1 MPGRIAALRVDVGSG
16 RVMTAH
22 LGPATD
28 VRANEGDM
36 RSSWE
41 LIWELPSSDEFVAPA
56 DPRPDP
62 NEVGSNATPPPTST
76 PIPVGS
82 DAWQP
87 VALPLSS
94 AVEEANSISV
104 LDVVRG
110 DRWVAIGSA
119 FGDEGNVPAIWI
131 SDDGVTWT
139 VVDDLD
145 VLGDLSPSG
154 IGWNGSDY
162 VMIGYRD
169 HVLEDGAVH
178 SFRPESW
185 VSPDGVAWDA
195 GEPIGP
201 SVDSGEVANPDAPV
215 ATVTGWVSGGAIF
228 SQTPSGQEY
237 RPAYFWSED
246 GREWTTV
253 ELDDTRTGHL
263 KSPITLAD
271 GTLLSLGCESPSAG
285 STGSGDCYI
294 RPWTSEDGIA
304 WVAGDLV
311 ERPIANPVV
320 WNGRIF
326 ALEADEPV
334 GEGWPSGGEILV
346 SDDGQTWL
354 PYVDLPEGG
363 SPGRIHVVASRLVVE
378 GSVMT
383 DGGNSRPIAWR
394 YGEDETWE
402 RIELALPAEG
412 VGVYL
417 GDFVDSEVGLVVL
430 GSTSDNE
437 SGAGEAYVWVE
448 P

>member
-1 MPGRIAALRVDVGSG
+1 
-16 RVMTAH
+16 
-22 LGPATD
+22 
-28 VRANEGDM
+28 
-36 RSSWE
+36 
-41 LIWELPSSDEFVAPA
+41 
-56 DPRPDP
+56 
-62 NEVGSNATPPPTST
+62 
-76 PIPVGS
+76 
-82 DAWQP
+82 
-87 VALPLSS
+87 
-94 AVEEANSISV
+94 
-104 LDVVRG
+104 
-110 DRWVAIGSA
+110 
-119 FGDEGNVPAIWI
+119 
-131 SDDGVTWT
+131 
-139 VVDDLD
+139 
-145 VLGDLSPSG
+145 
-154 IGWNGSDY
+154 
-162 VMIGYRD
+162 
-169 HVLEDGAVH
+169 VH

-215 ATVTGWVSGGAIF
+215 ATATGWVSGGAIF

-402 RIELALPAEG
+402 RIELAPPAEE

-417 GDFVDSEVGLVVL
+417 GDFVDSEAGLVVL
-430 GSTSDNE
+430 GFTSDNE
-437 SGAGEAYVWVE
+437 SGAGEAYIWVE